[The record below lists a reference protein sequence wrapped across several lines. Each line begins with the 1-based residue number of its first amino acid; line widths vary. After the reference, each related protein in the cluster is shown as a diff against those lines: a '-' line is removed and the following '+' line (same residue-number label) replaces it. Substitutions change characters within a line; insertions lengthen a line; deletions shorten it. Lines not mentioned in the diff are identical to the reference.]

1 MGADN
6 IIIVKPEELTVK
18 AEQLKNDTAEPM
30 DYLRDIVGMDWG
42 EEGLGALYYLECT
55 STGNRI
61 VLKTMTPDRENA
73 FLPSVCH
80 LWKTA
85 KIKEREVFDFFGIRF
100 TGNPDMRR
108 IFLREDWK
116 GFPLRKD
123 YDMDSNP
130 LNMEN
135 EVNADVTEE
144 YARTER

>member
-61 VLKTMTPDRENA
+61 
-73 FLPSVCH
+73 H
-80 LWKTA
+80 
-85 KIKEREVFDFFGIRF
+85 
-100 TGNPDMRR
+100 
-108 IFLREDWK
+108 
-116 GFPLRKD
+116 
-123 YDMDSNP
+123 DS
-130 LNMEN
+130 
-135 EVNADVTEE
+135 
-144 YARTER
+144 